1 MDCTI
6 CLDEKIHSENIK
18 HLDCGH
24 QICKDCYYKLVRN
37 LCPFCRCIIVNKVD
51 GSYNIN
57 YDDMISDDFIN
68 NIYDSEYQIDNIL
81 PQSNLNN
88 NYDLYSTY
96 YTNESHESIIH
107 NKRKSKKKKNN
118 NRKSNSFRCN
128 KDKESWERKSRKN
141 KKKRR
146 VYEF

>member
-118 NRKSNSFRCN
+118 RMSNSFRCN
-128 KDKESWERKSRKN
+128 KEKESWERKSRKN

>member
-6 CLDEKIHSENIK
+6 CLDDKIHVDNIK

-24 QICKDCYYKLVRN
+24 QLCKDCYYKLVRN
-37 LCPFCRCIIVNKVD
+37 LCPFCRCIISNKSD

-57 YDDMISDDFIN
+57 YDDMVTDEFIN
-68 NIYDSEYQIDNIL
+68 NIYESDYQIDNIL
-81 PQSNLNN
+81 PQSDLNN

-96 YTNESHESIIH
+96 YTNDVQESIIH
-107 NKRKSKKKKNN
+107 NKRKSKKNKNN
-118 NRKSNSFRCN
+118 RTTNSFRCN
-128 KDKESWERKSRKN
+128 KDRNSWERKSKKN
-141 KKKRR
+141 KKQRR